1 MDNIETISA
10 KFFDMNDYF
19 AEQLKNFKFQE
30 DFFKASNE
38 ALNEALKDSLDNS
51 DPNDVIPDES
61 EPDDNICEDVV
72 YSEDPDDSLDNS
84 DPNDVIPDE
93 SEPDDNICEDVVYSE
108 DPDDLIDYEERGRRL
123 FHVFERASVK
133 FNGSDIQT
141 VDKAENFV
149 KSDEVIAI
157 ELGMLSDDIK
167 SELDVLSDSRVKQML
182 SSLADNNIYIGPESK
197 FMDSSRLQNVQDAA
211 NLRGGLR

>member
-38 ALNEALKDSLDNS
+38 ALNEALK
-51 DPNDVIPDES
+51 
-61 EPDDNICEDVV
+61 
-72 YSEDPDDSLDNS
+72 DSLDNS